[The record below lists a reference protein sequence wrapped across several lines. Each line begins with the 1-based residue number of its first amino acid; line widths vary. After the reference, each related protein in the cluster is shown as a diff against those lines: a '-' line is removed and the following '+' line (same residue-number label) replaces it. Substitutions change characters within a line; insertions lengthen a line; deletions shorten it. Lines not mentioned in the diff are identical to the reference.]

1 MCTATETTVINQ
13 ELQDLDGLLTDLAKR
28 IEKHEPGMA
37 GPVARLLQASAAEFM
52 GIGQRGFADGHV
64 AG

>member
-1 MCTATETTVINQ
+1 MCTTTESTVINQ
-13 ELQDLDGLLTDLAKR
+13 EISDLDGLLSDLARR

-52 GIGQRGFADGHV
+52 GIGMRGFADGHV